1 MRRFDVWANFLSPQV
16 KWGGIISNKHG
27 IYRLS
32 HELPNKLRLKNLG
45 NEKMSENSQ
54 NFIELLPSSKSSL
67 EMKTLLALAKMFSG
81 SALFHMKTKFYLKC
95 FVNDCLWKQFL
106 AS

>member
-1 MRRFDVWANFLSPQV
+1 
-16 KWGGIISNKHG
+16 
-27 IYRLS
+27 
-32 HELPNKLRLKNLG
+32 
-45 NEKMSENSQ
+45 MSENSQ

-95 FVNDCLWKQFL
+95 FVNDCL
-106 AS
+106 

>member
-16 KWGGIISNKHG
+16 KWAGIINKKHG
-27 IYRLS
+27 IYGLS

-45 NEKMSENSQ
+45 NEEMSENSQ

-67 EMKTLLALAKMFSG
+67 EMKTLLALANIFSG
-81 SALFHMKTKFYLKC
+81 SELEPFNLSHYRAVSHE
-95 FVNDCLWKQFL
+95 N
-106 AS
+106 